1 MIIGLERVFRA
12 GKRLLNDNFMTNLWQ
27 SKALENRANLT
38 FYTNMYIFDTSKGN
52 NMQNERLEKKE
63 AYFKKRQFKLLRA
76 YAKGKLKKAEKLRA
90 KLLEANVNFIN
101 KSGFK

>member
-1 MIIGLERVFRA
+1 
-12 GKRLLNDNFMTNLWQ
+12 
-27 SKALENRANLT
+27 
-38 FYTNMYIFDTSKGN
+38 MYIFDTLKGN
-52 NMQNERLEKKE
+52 NVQNERLEKKE

>member
-1 MIIGLERVFRA
+1 MAYLTYYKNMNIF
-12 GKRLLNDNFMTNLWQ
+12 N
-27 SKALENRANLT
+27 AL
-38 FYTNMYIFDTSKGN
+38 KGN

-76 YAKGKLKKAEKLRA
+76 YAKGKLKKAERLRA
-90 KLLEANVNFIN
+90 ELLAANVNFVN

>member
-1 MIIGLERVFRA
+1 MHI
-12 GKRLLNDNFMTNLWQ
+12 
-27 SKALENRANLT
+27 
-38 FYTNMYIFDTSKGN
+38 FYASKGK

-76 YAKGKLKKAEKLRA
+76 YAKGKLKKAERLRA
-90 KLLEANVNFIN
+90 ELLAANVNFVN

>member
-1 MIIGLERVFRA
+1 M
-12 GKRLLNDNFMTNLWQ
+12 
-27 SKALENRANLT
+27 T
-38 FYTNMYIFDTSKGN
+38 FYTNLPIFDVLKGN

-76 YAKGKLKKAEKLRA
+76 YAKGKLKKAERLRA
-90 KLLEANVNFIN
+90 ELLAANVNFVN

>member
-1 MIIGLERVFRA
+1 M
-12 GKRLLNDNFMTNLWQ
+12 
-27 SKALENRANLT
+27 ANLT
-38 FYTNMYIFDTSKGN
+38 YYKNINIFNALKGN

-90 KLLEANVNFIN
+90 ELLAANVNFVN